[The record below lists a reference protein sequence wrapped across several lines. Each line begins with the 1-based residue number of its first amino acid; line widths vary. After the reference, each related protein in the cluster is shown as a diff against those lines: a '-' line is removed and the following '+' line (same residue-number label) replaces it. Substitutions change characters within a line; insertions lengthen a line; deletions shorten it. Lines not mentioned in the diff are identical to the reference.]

1 MRYLGILTL
10 AVLLGCATSKLVKQE
25 SNPDYVGR
33 LMSECNR
40 FRHDFEMRR
49 KVMPLALKGE
59 SRSRDAAK
67 GGSTSRKTVDAWHD
81 AARPLIERMI
91 AAGETNDSYI
101 AAVITRNNSHRENET
116 RRDPETV

>member
-1 MRYLGILTL
+1 MRRAAKEHIDFVQDTTDWLATLGRVDDADSQIEVIGIKQRLAHILDPRN
-10 AVLLGCATSKLVKQE
+10 E

-67 GGSTSRKTVDAWHD
+67 GGSTIRKT
-81 AARPLIERMI
+81 
-91 AAGETNDSYI
+91 
-101 AAVITRNNSHRENET
+101 
-116 RRDPETV
+116 